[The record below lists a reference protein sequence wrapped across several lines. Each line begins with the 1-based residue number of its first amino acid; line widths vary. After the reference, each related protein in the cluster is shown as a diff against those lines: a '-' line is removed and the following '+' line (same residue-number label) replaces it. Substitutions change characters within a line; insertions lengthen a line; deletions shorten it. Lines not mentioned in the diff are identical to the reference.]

1 MSQKIGIE
9 AIPQIF
15 SELNQLAHVELEYS
29 ATLKSY
35 KVIKRLFGMIKEC
48 IEKEIANR
56 TEEMKIF
63 STEQGIGLRKI
74 LLEHYQRLSLIVC
87 FFEI

>member
-15 SELNQLAHVELEYS
+15 SELNQLTHVELEYS
-29 ATLKSY
+29 STLKSY
-35 KVIKRLFGMIKEC
+35 KVITKLFGMIKEC
-48 IEKEIANR
+48 IEKEISNR
-56 TEEMKIF
+56 NAEMKIF

-74 LLEHYQRLSLIVC
+74 LIEHYQRLS
-87 FFEI
+87 